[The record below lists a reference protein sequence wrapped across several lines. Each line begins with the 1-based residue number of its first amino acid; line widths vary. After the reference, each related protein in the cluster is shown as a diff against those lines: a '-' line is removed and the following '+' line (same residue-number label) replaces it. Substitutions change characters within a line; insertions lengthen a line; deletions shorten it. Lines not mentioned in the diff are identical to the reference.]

1 MANFGPIESVPE
13 KYHDRQLYEWN
24 PNVTLMRTNV
34 EENKTMGKIFAEKAN
49 ASQGPVA
56 FLLPTRGVS
65 ILDSDGDQFWLPEA
79 DRAMFDAIKENLSP
93 SIEVVELDANINDAA
108 FAETAVDMLLGL
120 MPTSRA

>member
-1 MANFGPIESVPE
+1 
-13 KYHDRQLYEWN
+13 
-24 PNVTLMRTNV
+24 
-34 EENKTMGKIFAEKAN
+34 
-49 ASQGPVA
+49 
-56 FLLPTRGVS
+56 VS